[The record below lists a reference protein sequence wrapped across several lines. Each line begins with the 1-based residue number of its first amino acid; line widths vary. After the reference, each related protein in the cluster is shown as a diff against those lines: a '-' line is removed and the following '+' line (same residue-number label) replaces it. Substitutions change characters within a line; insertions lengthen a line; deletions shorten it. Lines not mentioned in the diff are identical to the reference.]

1 MHSILESAKWFLRK
15 SGREIERERLQRL
28 CYYSQA
34 WSFSMLSGNPL
45 FMEKFEARAQGPV
58 NHDLCMACGAYDV
71 VPVAAFEG
79 VPDAAFTEDET
90 ELLDMVWDI
99 YGSVADHQLGCLVR
113 CEYPWKEA
121 RGDLRPEQSCIKE
134 ISFENMRRHY
144 LVS

>member
-15 SGREIERERLQRL
+15 NGGKMERDRLQRL

-34 WSFSMLSGNPL
+34 WSFSMLGDNPL
-45 FMEKFEARAQGPV
+45 FMEKFEAQAQGPM
-58 NHDLCMACGAYDV
+58 NHDLCMACGDYDV
-71 VPVAAFEG
+71 VPIAAFEDI
-79 VPDAAFTEDET
+79 PDAAFTEDET
-90 ELLDMVWDI
+90 GLLDMVWDI
-99 YGSVADHQLGCLVR
+99 YGCVADNQLGCLVR

-121 RGDLRPEQSCIKE
+121 RGDLQPGQSCIKE